1 MRMRSRAWGAVSV
14 VNAIATGRGASF
26 GIDIGVEA
34 EADLFP
40 GDLQVEC
47 AADDTLVRK
56 CFEEMAAQSSYHG
69 GGWIEIESSLPV
81 SRGLKSSS
89 AVANAVCLVLAKE
102 LNVQLS
108 ALDLV
113 QVGVGA
119 AKEAR
124 VTVTGALDDACAS
137 MFGELCLTDNS
148 KMEVFKRAPAPEYE
162 IALSIP
168 EKARP
173 KSQVDVSSL
182 QSRGE
187 KFAWAFELAMLGK
200 VEQAMSINGFEV
212 AEALKDDVSVIKD
225 ALDAGAV
232 AGGVTGTGP
241 AMAFL
246 CKERSRAVES
256 ALAGRGE
263 VRWVRPAR
271 EPARAWDV

>member
-1 MRMRSRAWGAVSV
+1 MRARAWGAVSV
-14 VNAIATGRGASF
+14 VNAIATGKGASF
-26 GIDIGVEA
+26 GIDVPVES

-40 GDLQVEC
+40 GDLQIEC
-47 AADDTLVRK
+47 AADPTLVRK

-69 GGWIEIESSLPV
+69 GGWIKVESSLPV

-89 AVANAVCLVLAKE
+89 AVANAVCLVLARQ

-108 ALDLV
+108 TLDLV

-119 AKEAR
+119 AKEAM
-124 VTVTGALDDACAS
+124 VTLTGAFDDACAS
-137 MFGELCLTDNS
+137 MFGELCLTDNG
-148 KMEVFKRAPAPEYE
+148 KMELLRRAPAPDFE

-168 EKARP
+168 DMARP
-173 KSQVDVSSL
+173 KGEVDVSSL
-182 QSRGE
+182 QARSE

-200 VEQAMSINGFEV
+200 VEEAMSINGFEV
-212 AEALKDDVSVIKD
+212 AEALKDDVAVIKD
-225 ALDAGAV
+225 AFDAGAL

-256 ALAGRGE
+256 ALAQRGE
-263 VRWVRPAR
+263 VKWVRPAR
-271 EPARAWDV
+271 EAGRAWDL